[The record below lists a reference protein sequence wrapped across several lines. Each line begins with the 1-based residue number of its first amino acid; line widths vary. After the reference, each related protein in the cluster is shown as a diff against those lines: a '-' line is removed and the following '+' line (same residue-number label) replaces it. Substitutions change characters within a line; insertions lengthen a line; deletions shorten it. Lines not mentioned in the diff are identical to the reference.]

1 MDEQARNLL
10 DVAGGVLGELDLEV
24 VIDRVLNAARELTG
38 ARYAALGVLNASRT
52 ELERFITVG
61 VDQEVH
67 SMIGL
72 LPRGRGVLGEL
83 IRDPVALRL
92 ADVGAHARSYGLPVG
107 HPPMHTFLGV
117 PILAGGVPF
126 GSLYLTEKVGGA
138 QFTDADQDSAM
149 TLAWFAGVAID
160 HARRYTGAA
169 ERRDELARMVAAFEA
184 TTEIARVVGGETDLD
199 VILELVAKRGRAL
212 VSARALLIEIV
223 DGKGLVVAA
232 AAGDHPAGV
241 IGQRIA
247 LADTVASAALRTGVT
262 QRLEVELNRARF
274 DQHGL
279 GRLGVCAEAGLVVP
293 LVFHDQGYGVLVAL
307 DPLRGAGAFTAEDQ
321 RLLEAFASSA
331 ATAVATAQSTACELH
346 RQRLA
351 AAEDER
357 ARWAREL
364 HDDTLQSL
372 AALRIR
378 LSAAGRAGGLQVL
391 QAAVADAI
399 DYLAEGVSN
408 LRGLVT
414 DLRPAALDELGLGA
428 AVEALAQR
436 ASRHGLQIDSSIDL
450 AYEQE
455 RAPTRHTPEFE
466 TGIYRIIQEALTN
479 ATKHG
484 HAKRAVLEVH
494 ENLSTVELTFR
505 DDGAGFDPDAST
517 DGFGLLGMRERVQ
530 LLHGALEVDSSPGDG
545 TTVTA
550 SFPAQRRAAQ
560 PVLASADPLRETE
573 APDHRPRRRPQGAAS
588 HAR

>member
-61 VDQEVH
+61 VDEKVRT
-67 SMIGL
+67 MIGL

-92 ADVGAHARSYGLPVG
+92 ADAGAHARSYGFPVG

-126 GSLYLTEKVGGA
+126 GSLYLTEKAGGA
-138 QFTDADQDSAM
+138 QFTDADQESAM

-184 TTEIARVVGGETDLD
+184 TTEIARVVGGETDLE

-212 VSARALLIEIV
+212 VSARALLIELV
-223 DGKGLVVAA
+223 DGRELVIAA
-232 AAGDHPAGV
+232 AAGGHPAGV

-279 GRLGVCAEAGLVVP
+279 GRLGVRAEAGLVVP
-293 LVFHDQGYGVLVAL
+293 LVFHDHGYGVLVAL
-307 DPLRGAGAFTAEDQ
+307 DPLREAGAFTAEDQ

-357 ARWAREL
+357 GRWAREL
-364 HDDTLQSL
+364 HDDTLQTL

-378 LSAAGRAGGLQVL
+378 LSAAGRAGGLEVL

-399 DYLAEGVSN
+399 DHLAEGVSN
-408 LRGLVT
+408 LRALVT

-428 AVEALAQR
+428 AVEALTHR

-450 AYEQE
+450 AYEQQ

-466 TGIYRIIQEALTN
+466 TAIYRIIQEALSN

-494 ENLSTVELTFR
+494 EDLSTVELTFR

-517 DGFGLLGMRERVQ
+517 AGFGMLGMRERVQ
-530 LLHGALEVDSSPGDG
+530 LLHGRLEVDSSPGDG

-550 SFPAQRRAAQ
+550 SLPAQRRLARAA
-560 PVLASADPLRETE
+560 LATPATVRETGR
-573 APDHRPRRRPQGAAS
+573 A
-588 HAR
+588 